1 MKVRNFIYALAG
13 AAFVAGMIPA
23 AGNAAPEPSVVAPV
37 QETKEQ
43 RDARMKWWRD
53 AKFGMFIHYGLYSGL
68 AGYFQNT
75 PGGGEWI
82 QCNLG
87 LDTDTYAA
95 ETLPKFQPA
104 PGCTEAWAELAREA
118 GCRYMVMTSKH
129 HEGFALF
136 DACNSGI

>member
-1 MKVRNFIYALAG
+1 MRICKIIYPLV
-13 AAFVAGMIPA
+13 AAMLFGSLSPAQEAPA
-23 AGNAAPEPSVVAPV
+23 APAEQ

-68 AGYFQNT
+68 GGYFKGV

-95 ETLPKFQPA
+95 EALPLFRPA
-104 PGCTEAWAELAREA
+104 EGCTEA
-118 GCRYMVMTSKH
+118 
-129 HEGFALF
+129 
-136 DACNSGI
+136 